1 MRFSRSVLIF
11 ALLLA
16 GCGVA
21 ESPATQGGTTALP
34 ATQAAPTKA
43 PEPGS
48 AAPTAAPGAE
58 QASAQPGGGQA
69 TFTPNGET
77 APPAESGPCDHP
89 TGDNTPTPTPPERNE
104 LGEPTDPCATAE
116 AQQGQGGAAQPG
128 SGGGAQPCP
137 AGPTDDHPPALPQPT
152 QPGTAAAGCATAQ
165 PVGVTAV
172 VAQGGSGATPTPT
185 PIQGQRAVGLPSQG
199 QTIELAAGETFELR
213 LGEGMDWSVQI
224 DDLRIVA
231 PEPGNLTA
239 GSQGVF
245 RALAAGSTKL
255 HANGDPTCR
264 KSNPPCGAPSYL
276 FEITIL
282 VR

>member
-21 ESPATQGGTTALP
+21 ESPAAQDGTTALP
-34 ATQAAPTKA
+34 ATQAAPTRHPSLAVLRQPLRPA
-43 PEPGS
+43 PSRP
-48 AAPTAAPGAE
+48 A
-58 QASAQPGGGQA
+58 
-69 TFTPNGET
+69 PNGET
-77 APPAESGPCDHP
+77 APPAESGPCDQP
-89 TGDNTPTPTPPERNE
+89 AGDNTPTPTPPERNE

-116 AQQGQGGAAQPG
+116 AQQGQGDAAQPG

-137 AGPTDDHPPALPQPT
+137 AGPADDPPPALPQPT

-165 PVGVTAV
+165 PVGVTVV

-245 RALAAGSTKL
+245 RALAACSTTL